1 MTAFLYNSPSPQKRK
16 MLQCHIISP
25 PFLPSVF
32 AQGRFVF
39 SWNCGG
45 FFSFDKTS
53 TSKYSQP
60 LYDSLCR
67 TLATRFCLAFWFQAG
82 EGALLFFRSQILGG
96 DWLTTERS
104 YLLKIGVNL
113 KATTCSPLDRFLSP
127 IHELIIL
134 LSVTLE
140 SDSPGFLLTWYGS
153 LSTDSIKCFVST
165 I

>member
-1 MTAFLYNSPSPQKRK
+1 

-39 SWNCGG
+39 SWNSGG
-45 FFSFDKTS
+45 FFSFEKAN

-60 LYDSLCR
+60 LYNSFRR
-67 TLATRFCLAFWFQAG
+67 TLAPRFCLAFWFKAG
-82 EGALLFFRSQILGG
+82 EGGFLFFWSQILGG
-96 DWLTTERS
+96 DWLTTERP
-104 YLLKIGVNL
+104 YLLKIGVKL
-113 KATTCSPLDRFLSP
+113 KAMTYSLDRFLSP

-140 SDSPGFLLTWYGS
+140 SDSPAFSLTWYGS

>member
-1 MTAFLYNSPSPQKRK
+1 

-39 SWNCGG
+39 SWNCGV
-45 FFSFDKTS
+45 FSPFLS
-53 TSKYSQP
+53 SKYCQP
-60 LYDSLCR
+60 LHDSCCR
-67 TLATRFCLAFWFQAG
+67 TLATRFCLAFWFQAE
-82 EGALLFFRSQILGG
+82 EGGLLFFRSPIVGG
-96 DWLTTERS
+96 DWLTTERP
-104 YLLKIGVNL
+104 YLLKTGVNL
-113 KATTCSPLDRFLSP
+113 KATTCSPMDRFLSP

-140 SDSPGFLLTWYGS
+140 SDSLAFSLTWYGS